1 MKPDKNK
8 MTRRNFLKTST
19 QVTAMAGLS
28 VATQAY
34 GASNDRIRVGLVGC
48 GGRGTG
54 AARDAMMAGAN
65 VELVA
70 MGDIFR
76 TKVENSLA
84 RLSKLKNSN
93 KAVQNNLKVKRSN
106 CFAGL
111 ELIYSTYHILK
122 LCKTELRHNLSHFLC
137 NKIHKS
143 LNIFR
148 LSRKTFPQFLV
159 LGTNSKRTGSF
170 MTFA

>member
-1 MKPDKNK
+1 MKADKNK

-19 QVTAMAGLS
+19 QVTTLAGLS

-34 GASNDRIRVGLVGC
+34 GAGSDRIRVGVVGC

-84 RLSKLKNSN
+84 RLSRLKR
-93 KAVQNNLKVKRSN
+93 NN
-106 CFAGL
+106 
-111 ELIYSTYHILK
+111 
-122 LCKTELRHNLSHFLC
+122 
-137 NKIHKS
+137 
-143 LNIFR
+143 
-148 LSRKTFPQFLV
+148 
-159 LGTNSKRTGSF
+159 
-170 MTFA
+170 